1 MLSNSFLVLILKNNP
16 GNLIFGW
23 NVNKVWLIIIF
34 TENQTHVI
42 LNDLFLFLLL
52 RKKKKRKKAK
62 KNHVLIK
69 DTPIT
74 SDSKVE
80 K

>member
-1 MLSNSFLVLILKNNP
+1 MVLILKNNP

-23 NVNKVWLIIIF
+23 NVNKVWLINIF

-52 RKKKKRKKAK
+52 RKKKKRKEKKAK

-74 SDSKVE
+74 SASKVE